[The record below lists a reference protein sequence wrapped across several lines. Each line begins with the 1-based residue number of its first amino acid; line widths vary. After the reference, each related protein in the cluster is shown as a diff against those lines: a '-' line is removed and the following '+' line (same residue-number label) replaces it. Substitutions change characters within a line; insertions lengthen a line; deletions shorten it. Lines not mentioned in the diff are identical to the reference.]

1 MSLHVHAV
9 SRFLCI
15 HILDD
20 RNDIHRNCNGGIVA
34 IVTAGATAEDM
45 GDKQPVDYSA
55 EYAVYVAQHD
65 KHTTWTRGRIPLM
78 KGMLCL
84 KSYNHKNTS
93 SHPKSSGVISP
104 STADYIDRRL
114 GKLGAPAIDWQSAR
128 GKVSWFNC
136 RPPKNAKKPLF
147 PYSKKKYNP
156 CSPHAAFTNVAGRL
170 SGVSRNNPWE
180 PAAAQPTL
188 EHATALHNV
197 TISHPEAPRRLAVLQ
212 NHIPSLQPH
221 AVVRPSTN
229 FSTHDFYLKRK
240 ITKEREDLNKWVE
253 VRRINNLPSTFE
265 KGSIVTLKGIGK
277 CKVNDVFR
285 ALGYRDFVALVGK
298 DMKGL
303 GIPASLDSVDHK
315 TRMAWFFNPVNT
327 GLRRIDLD
335 NHALVLFTLEF
346 PTEIFKPDLHFTP
359 LFHP

>member
-1 MSLHVHAV
+1 MSRFRACCSCRSRLFFTISFKCTSFAIRRRVCSAQASTVLASSLSRKHVSLHVHAV

-147 PYSKKKYNP
+147 PYGKKN
-156 CSPHAAFTNVAGRL
+156 
-170 SGVSRNNPWE
+170 
-180 PAAAQPTL
+180 
-188 EHATALHNV
+188 
-197 TISHPEAPRRLAVLQ
+197 TI
-212 NHIPSLQPH
+212 H
-221 AVVRPSTN
+221 AVRMP
-229 FSTHDFYLKRK
+229 LLRM
-240 ITKEREDLNKWVE
+240 
-253 VRRINNLPSTFE
+253 LP
-265 KGSIVTLKGIGK
+265 G
-277 CKVNDVFR
+277 
-285 ALGYRDFVALVGK
+285 
-298 DMKGL
+298 
-303 GIPASLDSVDHK
+303 DSVVCRGTIRGNQRLLNQRSSTPPPCTTSLSLTQRPQGD
-315 TRMAWFFNPVNT
+315 
-327 GLRRIDLD
+327 LLCCRITYPRSS
-335 NHALVLFTLEF
+335 HMRS
-346 PTEIFKPDLHFTP
+346 
-359 LFHP
+359 